1 MALWDT
7 VIGGVLAIIGGVAVA
22 LVAYFLAR
30 SSSRKQVA
38 LHLLD
43 RYNSP
48 EFSAVRTETL
58 RISNIIWPSDKSIV
72 EPFIPGSGGRKE
84 QETQGPNGLT
94 PHENLSI
101 LLHFYESLWE
111 CYDHKFASSKMLKV
125 LFKSLY
131 RSYLP
136 FFDEFVAEYRR
147 LRGLRGLDKDSK
159 DDPEHVWASVLDNLS
174 KDVFAPNPPGRAARR
189 GNNERAR

>member
-1 MALWDT
+1 VALLDT
-7 VIGGVLAIIGGVAVA
+7 VVGGVLAISGGVLGAY
-22 LVAYFLAR
+22 VAYVLAR
-30 SSSRKQVA
+30 SSSRRQVT

-48 EFSAVRTETL
+48 EFSAVRTETW
-58 RISNIIWPSDKSIV
+58 RISKIIWPLDKSPSRKSIV
-72 EPFIPGSGGRKE
+72 EQFIPGSGVPEK
-84 QETQGPNGLT
+84 QETHGPNGLT

-111 CYDHKFASSKMLKV
+111 CYAQKMANRKMLKT

-147 LRGLRGLDKDSK
+147 LNKDSN
-159 DDPEHVWASVLDNLS
+159 DAEHVWASALDSLS
-174 KDVFAPNPPGRAARR
+174 KHVFAP
-189 GNNERAR
+189 